1 MYGNLDESLEIISRW
16 NKKNLLNAYIDAPKK
31 GLRTELEGK
40 NIGEWS
46 KMFLN
51 LSKKGLEKR
60 NQLNKSKKNETIYL
74 NYLNQI
80 LSSNQTNAELM
91 LNKFNEDKD
100 LNYLY
105 EN

>member
-1 MYGNLDESLEIISRW
+1 MHQ
-16 NKKNLLNAYIDAPKK
+16 KK

-60 NQLNKSKKNETIYL
+60 NQLNKSKK
-74 NYLNQI
+74 
-80 LSSNQTNAELM
+80 
-91 LNKFNEDKD
+91 K
-100 LNYLY
+100 
-105 EN
+105 

>member
-1 MYGNLDESLEIISRW
+1 MYGYLDESLEIISKW
-16 NKKNLLNAYIDAPKK
+16 SKKNLLSAYIDAPKK

-46 KMFLN
+46 KIFLN

-80 LSSNQTNAELM
+80 LNSNQTNAELM
-91 LNKFNEDKD
+91 LSKFNEDKD